1 MESMTGYGKASDEA
15 GGIRVS
21 VDVRGVNYKGLDIHM
36 RLPQALWN
44 REAACREAVR
54 HRAAR
59 GRVDVAV
66 SLELLVEEAVEV
78 RLSGGVLHSLGAITA
93 SLVAEKKLERGL
105 TFSDV
110 LAIPEALS
118 VKLSS
123 QRQPEAE
130 ACLDRALAAALEAFS
145 TARRGEGARLK
156 AQFEAG
162 RASLETQLDRAE
174 ALEADQAGE
183 IRRRLETQLAEMK
196 GQLDP
201 QRLEQE
207 ALLLAGKADVREE
220 VVRLRA
226 HASELEKI
234 LSKDSGGEGKRLDH
248 LFQEMQREV
257 STLLAKSAT
266 LDLTRC
272 GMEMRLL
279 VEQLREQVQNVA

>member
-1 MESMTGYGKASDEA
+1 MESMTGYGKAAQEA
-15 GGIRVS
+15 GGVRVTAE
-21 VDVRGVNYKGLDIHM
+21 VRGVNHKGLDIHL
-36 RLPQALWN
+36 RLPQSLWG
-44 REAACREAVR
+44 REQACRDAVR
-54 HRAAR
+54 ARSAR
-59 GRVDVAV
+59 GRVDVGV
-66 SLELLVEEAVEV
+66 TLELLTEEAVEV
-78 RLSGGVLHSLGAITA
+78 RLSEGVLRSLGGITA
-93 SLVAEKKLERGL
+93 TLVEEKKLERGL

-118 VKLSS
+118 VRLSAA
-123 QRQPEAE
+123 RQAEAE
-130 ACLDRALAAALEAFS
+130 GCLDRAVASALDLFSEA
-145 TARRGEGARLK
+145 RKGEGMRLR
-156 AQFEAG
+156 AQFEEG
-162 RASLETQLDRAE
+162 RASLERFLGVAE
-174 ALEADQAGE
+174 SLEPAQVQE
-183 IRRRLETQLAEMK
+183 VRSRLESQLAALK
-196 GQLDP
+196 GQIDP

-226 HASELEKI
+226 HTKELGATLAKNA
-234 LSKDSGGEGKRLDH
+234 GGEGKRLDH

>member
-1 MESMTGYGKASDEA
+1 MESMTGYGKASEESA
-15 GGIRVS
+15 GIRVT
-21 VDVRGVNYKGLDIHM
+21 VEIRGVNYKGLDIHM

-44 REAACREAVR
+44 REAACREAIR
-54 HRAAR
+54 SRAAR
-59 GRVDVAV
+59 GRVDASV
-66 SLELLVEEAVEV
+66 SLDLLAEEAVEI
-78 RLSGGVLHSLGAITA
+78 RLSEGVLRSLGALTA
-93 SLVAEKKLERGL
+93 ALVAEKKLERGL

-118 VKLSS
+118 VKLSN

-130 ACLDRALAAALEAFS
+130 ACLERAMAAALEAFS
-145 TARRGEGARLK
+145 ASRRGEGARLK
-156 AQFEAG
+156 VQFEQGGEALG
-162 RASLETQLDRAE
+162 RLLDSAE
-174 ALEADQAGE
+174 ALEPMQGTE
-183 IRRRLETQLAEMK
+183 VRGRLEAQLSELK

-226 HASELEKI
+226 HSRELEKI
-234 LSKDSGGEGKRLDH
+234 LAKGGAGDGKRLDH

-279 VEQLREQVQNVA
+279 IEQLREQVQNVA